1 MTLPVKPGTGRA
13 MRKMGSN
20 RFVALTV
27 VVLALVCSAAWAQLP
42 KAGVNAPSDVAEG
55 VIPYQVEIEVIVAD
69 LAKDFTKD
77 LGFIYKF
84 SSEVDPDDEF
94 RIGDSNILLP
104 ATTDG
109 SVSESPLDH
118 DFVGL
123 DIQSNILSVD
133 FGTFS
138 ARLQA
143 AIGRGDGEILA
154 RPRIM
159 TLNGQQAVL
168 KTGDKVPYISRKLAG
183 TSNDQVYTSEYV
195 DTGVELTV
203 TPTVI
208 LQGDADPENDYIQ
221 LNLQIVV
228 DFISREFV
236 VYDSGQQQ
244 PVISSRDAD
253 TTVIVKDN
261 HTLGIGG
268 LYRED
273 VKISQRGVPYL
284 SKIWGLGDLFRGTNE
299 SRSNFELVVFITPRI
314 DRNIEYELKALEAIS
329 RGGGE

>member
-1 MTLPVKPGTGRA
+1 
-13 MRKMGSN
+13 MRNMDSK
-20 RFVALTV
+20 RFIG
-27 VVLALVCSAAWAQLP
+27 LAIVMSVLVCSAAWAQVP
-42 KAGVNAPSDVAEG
+42 TAGVSAPSDIAEG
-55 VIPYQVEIEVIVAD
+55 MIPYQVEIEVIVAD
-69 LAKDFTKD
+69 LTKDFTKD
-77 LGFIYKF
+77 LGFIYRF
-84 SSEVDPDDEF
+84 ESEQTPDDEF
-94 RIGDSNILLP
+94 RVGDSNILLP

-109 SVSESPLDH
+109 VVSDKPTEG
-118 DFVGL
+118 DFLGL
-123 DIQSNILSVD
+123 DIQANVLGVD

-143 AIGRGDGEILA
+143 GIGRGDGEILA

-159 TLNGQQAVL
+159 TLNGQQALL
-168 KTGDKVPYISRKLAG
+168 KTGEKVPFLSRQLAG
-183 TSNDQVYTSEYV
+183 ISNNQVYTSEYV

-208 LQGDADPENDYIQ
+208 LQGDNDPENDYIQ
-221 LNLQIVV
+221 LQMNIVV
-228 DFISREFV
+228 DFISREFI
-236 VYDSGQQQ
+236 VYDMGQQQ

-284 SKIWGLGDLFRGTNE
+284 SEIWGLGNLFRGTNE

-329 RGGGE
+329 AGGGE